1 MNRFGVSAEY
11 TRSPQSGLMGL
22 WNRNVGWRRHG
33 NLLVWTSPKRFV
45 VQYFHVLKNEER

>member
-22 WNRNVGWRRHG
+22 WNRNVGW
-33 NLLVWTSPKRFV
+33 SSAPKPSGLDIPQEVRCPV
-45 VQYFHVLKNEER
+45 FHVLKNEER